1 MILALLSAHAERFSV
16 SCMRDFLFASLWTF
30 VFLFLHNKC
39 SVEIVCQCFKT
50 YIILKKSI
58 DKIKKGRAMTMAFL
72 YAIAVGKIRLAKNLH
87 HRCLQFAV
95 LIPCGPACPGWKTEG
110 CEDHLVP
117 SSQGSSRISSPA
129 SIDQTVVKL
138 PRPRKWSP
146 VHKNKNKKNRSE

>member
-1 MILALLSAHAERFSV
+1 MTGSKVTAVLLVFWCFVHSNKKRLQTLILALLSAHAERFSV

-72 YAIAVGKIRLAKNLH
+72 YAIAVGKIR
-87 HRCLQFAV
+87 
-95 LIPCGPACPGWKTEG
+95 PANN
-110 CEDHLVP
+110 
-117 SSQGSSRISSPA
+117 
-129 SIDQTVVKL
+129 
-138 PRPRKWSP
+138 
-146 VHKNKNKKNRSE
+146 VHQRY